1 LASTAHFLQ
10 KAGWKPGLAWGAEVT
25 WPNAQLAGEGRKTKH
40 PAQAWQSRGVKLADG
55 RPLSA
60 LFPPDT
66 PLGLLAPKGPAGE
79 VGPLFVV
86 SRNFDAV
93 FAYNAAESYGL
104 AIAHLADRL
113 NGAPPLK
120 APWPTD
126 DPGLSR
132 AERKTLQRALLGRGH
147 DIGEVDGML
156 GEKSRA
162 AIRNEQSRLGHP
174 VSGRAGQ
181 KLLQALNA
189 GQ

>member
-1 LASTAHFLQ
+1 M
-10 KAGWKPGLAWGAEVT
+10 
-25 WPNAQLAGEGRKTKH
+25 
-40 PAQAWQSRGVKLADG
+40 
-55 RPLSA
+55 
-60 LFPPDT
+60 
-66 PLGLLAPKGPAGE
+66 
-79 VGPLFVV
+79 FVV